1 MDDPFGTGVWGDE
14 PVKTISPPSTIIAPP
29 LFDDDEDGF
38 GQPTEDSSNNNENND
53 EFDDFG
59 DDFAAA
65 PSTTAFETTDQLAE
79 DDDFGDFGDFDA
91 APSDSFPAE
100 VYATPVVAPG
110 DEWQALQVRPWPSSE
125 EVIAQVHAIIDPLF
139 PPSADPSLP
148 DTPLRQAEGIAQ
160 ILYTPER

>member
-1 MDDPFGTGVWGDE
+1 MEDPFGAGVWGDE
-14 PVKTISPPSTIIAPP
+14 PVKVSSPPSTIIVPP
-29 LFDDDEDGF
+29 LFDDDEGGF
-38 GQPTEDSSNNNENND
+38 GQPTEDFSNNNENND

-59 DDFAAA
+59 DGFAAA
-65 PSTTAFETTDQLAE
+65 ATTTEFGSTDQTVE

-91 APSDSFPAE
+91 APSDSFPGE
-100 VYATPVVAPG
+100 EYATPVAAPS

-125 EVIAQVHAIIDPLF
+125 ELIARVHAIIDPIF

-148 DTPLRQAEGIAQ
+148 DTPLRQAEGIRQ